1 MLFEIYF
8 QKILKWCGKTL
19 IWNCSC
25 CQSLIYISLH
35 WIVNYHFH
43 SCLCWFCFQP
53 SIYIFRACCGNLAN
67 ISFVKFTSSKKH
79 PDKSEFLYFLF
90 LYEKVAST
98 ARLNSNLGNSIRQNV
113 VFFYGGAFCFI
124 VHIKANEVTPVDKPK
139 YKMKVGI
146 WTSSETNK
154 DWGKDNGHSV
164 HRWIPFKRIPN
175 SSNASFTIFAKSVL
189 IWKTQSFNKNI
200 GYSSEALHTMRKA
213 PWTRLT
219 TILGM
224 WQ

>member
-1 MLFEIYF
+1 MGWKLKTKYWTVIPWIAMLFEIYF

-25 CQSLIYISLH
+25 CQSLIYISMH

-90 LYEKVAST
+90 IWKSVST
-98 ARLNSNLGNSIRQNV
+98 ARLNSNLGEFHQTKRSFLLWRRFLLYCPHKSQWGHPRWQTKIQN
-113 VFFYGGAFCFI
+113 GKLG
-124 VHIKANEVTPVDKPK
+124 
-139 YKMKVGI
+139 
-146 WTSSETNK
+146 SECQVK
-154 DWGKDNGHSV
+154 Q
-164 HRWIPFKRIPN
+164 R
-175 SSNASFTIFAKSVL
+175 L
-189 IWKTQSFNKNI
+189 
-200 GYSSEALHTMRKA
+200 RK
-213 PWTRLT
+213 
-219 TILGM
+219 G
-224 WQ
+224 